1 MGPTQRRTIR
11 QTKKIGLHKTTLS
24 ALEPEVGPPYG
35 FPKAIERLGT
45 GEVNR
50 PLAWNTLTD
59 EQKRFQATKM
69 AIHAA
74 MIDRIDQEVGRV
86 IHQIKKMGDY
96 ENTLIFFAS
105 DNGASA
111 EIMVRGDGHDP
122 DAPMGSEKTYLCLG
136 PGFSSA
142 SNTPFRRHKTWV
154 HEGGISTPLI
164 AHWPNGIKAKGEL
177 RHSPGHVID
186 IVPTILELAGV
197 EKPKSW
203 KGVPIPKAPGKS
215 LVSSFS
221 EDLTIPRESIWWM
234 HAGNRAIRQGNF
246 KLVAAKGDPWELY
259 DLSRDRAESNNL
271 SNKMPDKAKALENS
285 WNQETQSF
293 IRLLQLEKGP
303 NVK

>member
-1 MGPTQRRTIR
+1 MG
-11 QTKKIGLHKTTLS
+11 
-24 ALEPEVGPPYG
+24 A
-35 FPKAIERLGT
+35 
-45 GEVNR
+45 
-50 PLAWNTLTD
+50 
-59 EQKRFQATKM
+59 
-69 AIHAA
+69 
-74 MIDRIDQEVGRV
+74 
-86 IHQIKKMGDY
+86 Y

-111 EIMVRGDGHDP
+111 EIMVRGNGHDP
-122 DAPMGSEKTYLCLG
+122 DAPMGSKKTYLCLG

-164 AHWPNGIKAKGEL
+164 AHWPDGIKAKGEL

-203 KGVPIPKAPGKS
+203 KGVPIPRAPGKS

-221 EDLTIPRESIWWM
+221 EELTIPRESIWWM

-246 KLVAAKGDPWELY
+246 KLVAAKGAPWELY
-259 DLSRDRAESNNL
+259 DLSRDRAESNDL

-285 WNQETQSF
+285 WKQETQNF
-293 IRLLQLEKGP
+293 ISLLQLEKRP
-303 NVK
+303 IVK